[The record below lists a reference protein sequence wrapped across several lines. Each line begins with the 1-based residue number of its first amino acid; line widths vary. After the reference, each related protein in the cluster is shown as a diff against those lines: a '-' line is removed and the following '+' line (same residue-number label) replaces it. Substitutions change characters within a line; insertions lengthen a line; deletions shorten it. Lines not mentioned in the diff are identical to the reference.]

1 MITIVVAPY
10 YNLKNMEKEKF
21 KEGDVVYHIHNLQT
35 SLIVDNIYIEKK
47 EVIDK
52 FDQDKNAFT
61 KKEKNIIRGVGVHWW
76 ENKEF
81 KTFRF
86 HSRELIPERIVKQ
99 GQDEID
105 KYILS
110 LSPIINI
117 QSNK

>member
-52 FDQDKNAFT
+52 FDQDKNAFI
-61 KKEKNIIRGVGVHWW
+61 KKEKTIIRGVGVHWW